1 MDEYEALEEEL
12 GGVYAAYIEKFRNLT
27 YLEQVNKELNKVGVY
42 YLFVA
47 SKSRAMVLLLLY

>member
-27 YLEQVNKELNKVGVY
+27 YLEQVNKELNKVG
-42 YLFVA
+42 LFICCLKILCHGINV
-47 SKSRAMVLLLLY
+47 SID